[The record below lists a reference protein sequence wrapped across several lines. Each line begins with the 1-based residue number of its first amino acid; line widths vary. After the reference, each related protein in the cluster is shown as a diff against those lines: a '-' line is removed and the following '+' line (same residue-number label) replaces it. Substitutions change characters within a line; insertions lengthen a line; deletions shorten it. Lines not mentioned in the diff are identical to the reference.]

1 MSKPWGNIGT
11 WAAEAER
18 EEEEMEAAAA
28 VAVPAAPQPD
38 TKSYPSLREAVTAKP
53 KKKKMTLNEF
63 YSVSSTS
70 SARQSRGLTPDE
82 MVHLPTGPRERGPDE
97 MQHRGFNNYGG
108 GREDFGGGG
117 RRQYGGG
124 YDDDQ
129 RRGGGGPPSSRV
141 SDYDQVSRADEAD
154 NWSMGKKALPSM
166 DSGRQSRYGSLGTGG
181 GMGGG
186 GASRADEV
194 DNWAAG
200 KKPLTSAPPS
210 RSSNFGFRSS
220 GPETD
225 RWTRGVGVG
234 GGSNEVNQ
242 ERPER
247 PRLVL
252 NPPKADAPVTVTDV
266 IKTSKPNPFGT
277 ARPREEVLAEKGLDW
292 RKLETD
298 IDSKKTSSHSS
309 RPTSAHSSRPSS
321 AHSGR
326 SETVVPAGLLQQG
339 LENVSK
345 PSKPK
350 VNPFGDAKP
359 REVLLQ
365 ERGQDWRKIDRELE
379 HRSIDRPETEEERL
393 LKEEINK
400 LKEDFQKQLSV
411 EENKEAV
418 QASEGDQSSLKETI
432 SQKEKE
438 LETLIRDLDDKVRF
452 RQKPFDRPGSGAGR
466 TPGFSDRPS
475 SRSGSVDES
484 RNAEFSDRPRSRGAP
499 DIWTRPVDERRSSY
513 QGGRGERGFL
523 GSREF
528 DRPRSRDRW

>member
-1 MSKPWGNIGT
+1 
-11 WAAEAER
+11 
-18 EEEEMEAAAA
+18 
-28 VAVPAAPQPD
+28 
-38 TKSYPSLREAVTAKP
+38 
-53 KKKKMTLNEF
+53 
-63 YSVSSTS
+63 
-70 SARQSRGLTPDE
+70 
-82 MVHLPTGPRERGPDE
+82 

-108 GREDFGGGG
+108 GREDFGGG
-117 RRQYGGG
+117 
-124 YDDDQ
+124 
-129 RRGGGGPPSSRV
+129 
-141 SDYDQVSRADEAD
+141 
-154 NWSMGKKALPSM
+154 

-200 KKPLTSAPPS
+200 KKP
-210 RSSNFGFRSS
+210 SSNFGFRSS

-326 SETVVPAGLLQQG
+326 SETQG